1 MRAAEL
7 RTLLAE
13 CLRHA
18 PGRTWLLLVLTPLS
32 AVTPGLTAL
41 GLRWIVDGVL
51 SGSRPLLIGGALCAA
66 TAGAFVLAGGR
77 VIEVQAGLLG
87 GEVGT
92 VLDRRI
98 MRWCAT
104 LPTTAHLEDTE
115 SLRRIEQIRGLGPRT
130 VVTGMQSL
138 TVAQSGLW
146 LVVTAVLLAWV
157 HPVLLVLPLF
167 AVPSMLL
174 TRTAARRTE
183 AARAETAEHNRA
195 EQHLFTM
202 ITEANAAK
210 ELRLGTSGAHAAALA
225 RRLREER
232 TAILWRATLAVG
244 GLNLAGSLVFVL
256 AFIGALF
263 LTARLALSGA
273 VSPGALLLV
282 ATLGGQIRGQLDLL
296 TNAITRSARGLTMVG
311 HYLWLR
317 DLYGTSTSGT
327 VFPPDR
333 LREGITLSGVDFSY
347 GGPPVLRGI
356 DLHLPAGAT
365 VALVGD
371 HGSGKTTLVKLLCGF
386 YRPTAGTVTVD
397 GTPLTELDPAGWR
410 DRVTA
415 AFQDFSRFPFLAR
428 EAVGVGDLPRMREI
442 ERAAEKGGAA
452 QVFARLPEGEETR
465 LGKALGDGTELSGG
479 QWQKIALS
487 RAFMR
492 STPLLAVLDEPTA
505 ALDAAAEHE
514 VYQRYAEAAREW
526 QHATGGITLL
536 VSHRFAT
543 IRMADLI
550 VVLGGGRIVECGTH
564 AELMDLAGR
573 YARLYDLQAAAY
585 RS

>member
-1 MRAAEL
+1 MRFAEI
-7 RTLLAE
+7 RTLLGE

-18 PGRTWLLLVLTPLS
+18 PGRTWLLLVLTPLG
-32 AVTPGLTAL
+32 AITPALTAL
-41 GLRWIVDGVL
+41 GLQWIVDGAL
-51 SGSRPLLIGGALCAA
+51 TGSRPLIVGGAICAA
-66 TAGAFVLAGGR
+66 TAGAFVLAGTR
-77 VIEVQAGLLG
+77 VIQVQAGLVG
-87 GEVGT
+87 SEVGT
-92 VLDRRI
+92 VLDKRI

-130 VVTGMQSL
+130 VTTGLAGLS
-138 TVAQSGLW
+138 VVQSGLW
-146 LVVTAVLLAWV
+146 LVITTILLARV
-157 HPVLLVLPLF
+157 HPVLLALPLF
-167 AVPSMLL
+167 AVPSILL
-174 TRTAARRTE
+174 TRTTSRRTE
-183 AARAETAEHNRA
+183 AARARTAERNRA
-195 EQHLFTM
+195 EQHLFTV
-202 ITEANAAK
+202 ITEANSAK
-210 ELRLGTSGAHAAALA
+210 ELRLGASGAHAAAIA

-232 TAILWRATLAVG
+232 TAVLWRATLAVG
-244 GLNLAGSLVFVL
+244 GLTLLGSLVFVA

-263 LTARLALSGA
+263 LTVQLALSGA

-296 TNAITRSARGLTMVG
+296 THALTLAGRGLTMAG

-317 DLYGTSTSGT
+317 ELHGAGTSGT
-327 VFPPDR
+327 LAPPDR
-333 LREGITLSGVDFSY
+333 LRDGITLSGVDFSY

-356 DLHLPAGAT
+356 DLRLPAGAT

-386 YRPTAGTVTVD
+386 YRPTGGTVTVD
-397 GTPLTELDPAGWR
+397 GMPLAELDPAAWR
-410 DRVTA
+410 DRVTS

-428 EAVGVGDLPRMREI
+428 EAVGVGDLPRMHDI
-442 ERAAEKGGAA
+442 AQAAEKGGAA
-452 QVFARLPEGEETR
+452 LVFARLPEGEETR
-465 LGKALGDGTELSGG
+465 LGKALGDGVELSGG

-505 ALDAAAEHE
+505 ALDAASEYE
-514 VYQRYAEAAREW
+514 VYQRYAEAAQEW

-550 VVLGGGRIVECGTH
+550 VVLDGGRIAECGTH
-564 AELMDLAGR
+564 AELIELSGR
-573 YARLYDLQAAAY
+573 YAHLYDLQASAY
-585 RS
+585 K

>member
-1 MRAAEL
+1 MRVAEI
-7 RTLLAE
+7 RTLLTE

-18 PGRTWLLLVLTPLS
+18 PGRTWLLLILTPLG
-32 AVTPGLTAL
+32 AITPGLTAL
-41 GLRWIVDGVL
+41 GLQWVVDGVL
-51 SGSRPLLIGGALCAA
+51 TGSRPLLIGGALCAA
-66 TAGAFVLAGGR
+66 TAGAFVLAGSR
-77 VIEVQAGLLG
+77 VMQVQSGLLG

-98 MRWCAT
+98 IRWCAT

-115 SLRRIEQIRGLGPRT
+115 SLRRIEQIRGLGGRT
-130 VVTGMQSL
+130 ITTGMSVL
-138 TVAQSGLW
+138 SVVQSGLW
-146 LVVTAVLLAWV
+146 LVITTILLARV
-157 HPVLLVLPLF
+157 HPVLLALPLF
-167 AVPSMLL
+167 AVPSILF
-174 TRTAARRTE
+174 TRTTARRTE
-183 AARAETAEHNRA
+183 GARAETAERNRA

-202 ITEANAAK
+202 ITEANSAK
-210 ELRLGTSGAHAAALA
+210 ELRLGSSGAHAAAIA

-232 TAILWRATLAVG
+232 TAILWRSTLAVG
-244 GLNLAGSLVFVL
+244 GLTLIGSLIFVA
-256 AFIGALF
+256 AFLGALF
-263 LTARLALSGA
+263 LTVQLALSGA

-296 TNAITRSARGLTMVG
+296 ANAITRSARALAMAG

-317 DLYGTSTSGT
+317 NLFEASISGT
-327 VFPPDR
+327 LSPPDR

-356 DLHLPAGAT
+356 DLHLPSGAT

-386 YRPTAGTVTVD
+386 HRPTGGTITVD
-397 GTPLTELDPAGWR
+397 GTPLTEMDPAGWR
-410 DRVTA
+410 ERVTS

-428 EAVGVGDLPRMREI
+428 EAVGVGDLPRMHEI
-442 ERAAEKGGAA
+442 AQAAEKGGAA
-452 QVFARLPEGEETR
+452 QVFARLPEGEQTR
-465 LGKALGDGTELSGG
+465 LGKALGDGVELSGG

-505 ALDAAAEHE
+505 ALDAASEYE
-514 VYQRYAEAAREW
+514 VYQRYAEAAQEW
-526 QHATGGITLL
+526 QNATGGITLL

-550 VVLGGGRIVECGTH
+550 VVLDGGRIIERGTH
-564 AELMDLAGR
+564 TELIDLAGR
-573 YARLYDLQAAAY
+573 YARLYDLQASAY
-585 RS
+585 E

>member
-1 MRAAEL
+1 MRFAEI
-7 RTLLAE
+7 RTLLGE
-13 CLRHA
+13 CLRHQ
-18 PGRTWLLLVLTPLS
+18 PGRTWLLLVLTPLG
-32 AVTPGLTAL
+32 AITPALTAL
-41 GLRWIVDGVL
+41 GLQWIVDGAL
-51 SGSRPLLIGGALCAA
+51 TGSRSMIVGGAICAA

-77 VIEVQAGLLG
+77 VIQVQAGLVG
-87 GEVGT
+87 SEVGT
-92 VLDRRI
+92 VVDKRI

-130 VVTGMQSL
+130 VTTGLAGLS
-138 TVAQSGLW
+138 VVQSGLW
-146 LVVTAVLLAWV
+146 LVITTVLLAGV
-157 HPVLLVLPLF
+157 HPVLLALPLF
-167 AVPSMLL
+167 AVPSILL
-174 TRTAARRTE
+174 TRTTSRRTE
-183 AARAETAEHNRA
+183 AARAQTAERNRA

-202 ITEANAAK
+202 ITEANSAK
-210 ELRLGTSGAHAAALA
+210 ELRLGASGAHAAAIA

-244 GLNLAGSLVFVL
+244 GLTLLGSLVFVA

-263 LTARLALSGA
+263 LTVRLALSGA

-296 TNAITRSARGLTMVG
+296 TEALIRAGRGLTMAG

-317 DLYGTSTSGT
+317 DLHAASTSGT
-327 VFPPDR
+327 LSPPDR
-333 LREGITLSGVDFSY
+333 LSDGITLSGVDFSY

-386 YRPTAGTVTVD
+386 HRPTGGTVTVD
-397 GTPLTELDPAGWR
+397 GTPLTELDPAAWR

-428 EAVGVGDLPRMREI
+428 EAVGVGDLPRMHDI
-442 ERAAEKGGAA
+442 ARAAEKGGAA
-452 QVFARLPEGEETR
+452 RVFARLPEGEQTR
-465 LGKALGDGTELSGG
+465 LGKALGDGVELSGG
-479 QWQKIALS
+479 QWQKVALS

-492 STPLLAVLDEPTA
+492 PTPLLAVLDEPTA
-505 ALDAAAEHE
+505 ALDAASEYE
-514 VYQRYAEAAREW
+514 VYQRYAEAAQEW

-550 VVLGGGRIVECGTH
+550 VVLDGGRIVERGTH
-564 AELMDLAGR
+564 AELIDLAGR
-573 YARLYDLQAAAY
+573 YARLYGLQASAY
-585 RS
+585 Q